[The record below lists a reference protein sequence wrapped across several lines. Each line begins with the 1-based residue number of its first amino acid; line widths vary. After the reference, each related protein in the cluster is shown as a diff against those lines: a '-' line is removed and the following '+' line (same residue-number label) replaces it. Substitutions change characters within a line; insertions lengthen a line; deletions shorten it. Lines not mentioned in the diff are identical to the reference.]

1 MDIDKFNGVIILYR
15 IYYCRMKYEDIMRKI
30 NRELFGKIWRRLCRI
45 AVKCLDSRRSTY
57 HIYDCKLNA
66 IPIENRYLVIDCM
79 REEVCSLYLQHRF
92 DLLGSGWQSVVL
104 AAKNRE
110 KWLKDHLPFAC
121 IPYATAVL
129 QMVSTD
135 YRPIDWQLDFK
146 SGYRWSERT
155 WYMDIPIGHKAGV
168 DVKVPWELARMQHL
182 PQLAVAYAHKHDGR
196 YWQEYCNEILDFI
209 AQNPPR
215 FGVNWRCTMDVGI
228 RIANWLL
235 AYDIFVGQ
243 GVKFSADFEQVMAR
257 SVYDH
262 AYHIVHNLEYSP
274 QLTTNH
280 YLSDIAGLLFA
291 TAHLENTT
299 EIAKWL
305 DFSQRELISEMKRE
319 FHEDGSNFEAST
331 SYHCLSTELM
341 LHSALLTKRL
351 PRELQVELPEWFWC
365 RLARAVGFVE
375 KCSIDGVLQQIGDAD
390 SGHFFKL
397 APRYHKLTK
406 AEAYERYQNLAHQQ
420 LVDDVYYDEDMQ
432 NHEDVLSYRELLPF
446 ADDMQEVKN
455 AGDLHEVRKHLCDAC
470 SDSGRENV
478 YHIADEQVNLLL
490 NLHVY
495 AYTGMGLYIW
505 KSDRLHLIVRCGEVG
520 QNGSGGHSHNDQLS
534 LTLTLDGKTIIADPG
549 SYLYTPDPVMR
560 NKFRGTAMHFTPQPM
575 SGIEQNEWVDGQKG
589 LFSIK
594 KDRTKAQVLYI
605 GRDGIIMRHDG
616 FGTPV
621 WRVVEIR
628 NNGIVVTDYGVNLK
642 RWKNPGVFS
651 NGYGKLLKL

>member
-1 MDIDKFNGVIILYR
+1 M
-15 IYYCRMKYEDIMRKI
+15 
-30 NRELFGKIWRRLCRI
+30 
-45 AVKCLDSRRSTY
+45 
-57 HIYDCKLNA
+57 
-66 IPIENRYLVIDCM
+66 
-79 REEVCSLYLQHRF
+79 CSLYLQHRF
-92 DLLGSGWQSVVL
+92 DLLGSGWQSVSL
-104 AAKNRE
+104 ASKNRE
-110 KWLKDHLPFAC
+110 KWLKDHLPLAC
-121 IPYATAVL
+121 IPYATTVW
-129 QMVSTD
+129 QMVSAG

-182 PQLAVAYAHKHDGR
+182 PQLAIAYAYDRNDR
-196 YWQEYCNEILDFI
+196 YWQEYCDEILDFI

-243 GVKFSADFEQVMAR
+243 GVKFSEDFEQVLAR

-299 EIAKWL
+299 EISKWL
-305 DFSQRELISEMKRE
+305 AFSQREIISEMKRE
-319 FHEDGSNFEAST
+319 FHGDGSNFEAST

-341 LHSALLTKRL
+341 LHSALLIKRL

-365 RLARAVGFVE
+365 RLVRAVGFVE

-406 AEAYERYQNLAHQQ
+406 AGAYERYQNLAPQQ

-432 NHEDVLSYRELLPF
+432 NHEEVLSYRELLPF

-455 AGDLHEVRKHLCDAC
+455 AGDLHEVWKHLRDAW

-478 YHIADEQVNLLL
+478 YHIADEHVNLLL

-575 SGIEQNEWVDGQKG
+575 SGIEQNEWVDGQRG

-594 KDRTKAQVLYI
+594 KDRTNAQVLYV

-621 WRVVEIR
+621 WRVVEICSD
-628 NNGIVVTDYGVNLK
+628 GIVVTDYGVNLK